1 MHYDSLQTKVE
12 RRFSSGWALS
22 GGYTWSKAMALNFN
36 GNWLD
41 TQTGV
46 RYFQRDQLSG
56 PMAYDRTHSFYSSF
70 IWELPFFKNSS
81 GLTHSILGG
90 WEVANIT
97 TLTSG
102 QTYPVNVGVDVLD
115 LGTRSNIWPDRVADG
130 ALPKSERTVDR
141 FFDTSAFACTAPLCR
156 TLVPATSNFGLG
168 NSFPRPLRGAA
179 V

>member
-1 MHYDSLQTKVE
+1 HT
-12 RRFSSGWALS
+12 
-22 GGYTWSKAMALNFN
+22 
-36 GNWLD
+36 
-41 TQTGV
+41 
-46 RYFQRDQLSG
+46 
-56 PMAYDRTHSFYSSF
+56 FYSSL
-70 IWELPFFKNSS
+70 IWELPFFKNSG
-81 GLTHSILGG
+81 GLTRAVLGG

-102 QTYPVNVGVDVLD
+102 QTFPVNVGVDLPD

-141 FFDTSAFACTAPLCR
+141 FFDTAAFACSAPLCK

-179 V
+179 VPLVDFSLHKQFHIHEQQVFDFRVDMFNSFNH